1 MHRYF
6 GRKLASELGL
16 DPSWV
21 ERVDAL
27 IDDPVNYVKNHVENE
42 AAEDAIACLEERGV
56 DPRVLG
62 ALKAG

>member
-27 IDDPVNYVKNHVENE
+27 IDDPVNHVENE